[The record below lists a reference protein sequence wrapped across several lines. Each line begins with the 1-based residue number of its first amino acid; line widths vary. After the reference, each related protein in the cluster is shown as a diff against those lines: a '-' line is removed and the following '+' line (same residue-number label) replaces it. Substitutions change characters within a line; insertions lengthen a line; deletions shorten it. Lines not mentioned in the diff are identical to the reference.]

1 MTPIQTNK
9 PVFFNS
15 SGEPLNGTIY
25 IGQPDADPRTSPKTV
40 TFRDS
45 GGSTFTASQPL
56 TTINGRIT
64 YNGKP
69 IVALVDGEYSML
81 VFDSAG
87 VQVDYSRSVND
98 GGTTGG
104 GIGDFSEV
112 TRVGLTLSE
121 VKAFDVAVGEAVRS
135 IGKVSAT
142 DNLGADWLVISATGG
157 SGDDIDL
164 IDFVNGLQGSRI
176 KNVVYSNGVSEQ
188 IIDGSFKPESPTEVW
203 TGSATDVPVSALS
216 EDGPGW
222 YILKTAIADLSIL
235 VLSTDG
241 TTPQGG
247 STYVFGGYDYNAI
260 LTSGSPGNFRVQR
273 TERDSPFSIVLETVT
288 AIYKV

>member
-87 VQVDYSRSVND
+87 AQVDYARSVNE

-121 VKAFDVAVGEAVRS
+121 VKAFDVSVGEVVENV
-135 IGKVSAT
+135 GLTTAT
-142 DNLGADWLVISATGG
+142 DSKGSRWLAISSTG
-157 SGDDIDL
+157 SPGDDQGL
-164 IDFVNGLQGSRI
+164 IDFDNGLQGRRLAHGGV
-176 KNVVYSNGVSEQ
+176 NVWSDPAGVTSVPMTDLSSQGPGHYILAIEGTGGDYALSIFIHNESENCY
-188 IIDGSFKPESPTEVW
+188 
-203 TGSATDVPVSALS
+203 GSAKVNANSSSISVDSASYFSGIFRITNYL
-216 EDGPGW
+216 
-222 YILKTAIADLSIL
+222 YN
-235 VLSTDG
+235 
-241 TTPQGG
+241 GG
-247 STYVFGGYDYNAI
+247 AGSGG
-260 LTSGSPGNFRVQR
+260 
-273 TERDSPFSIVLETVT
+273 FSVT
-288 AIYKV
+288 FHAIYKV

>member
-15 SGEPLNGTIY
+15 SGEPLSGTIY

-121 VKAFDVAVGEAVRS
+121 VKAFDVAVGETVEN
-135 IGKVSAT
+135 IGKSLAT
-142 DNLGADWLVISATGG
+142 DGLGEEWLVISATG
-157 SGDDIDL
+157 SPGDDIEL
-164 IDFVNGLQGSRI
+164 IDFDNGLQGRRISKSPKPVLVWADGPASSVLMSELSVGGDGEYIIESNSRAYSI
-176 KNVVYSNGVSEQ
+176 KVNQSIASFSHGSCYASAIPSEVAVTAPRYSNSSSTFSVVESTW
-188 IIDGSFKPESPTEVW
+188 DGSFAS
-203 TGSATDVPVSALS
+203 
-216 EDGPGW
+216 
-222 YILKTAIADLSIL
+222 
-235 VLSTDG
+235 
-241 TTPQGG
+241 
-247 STYVFGGYDYNAI
+247 NASLDI
-260 LTSGSPGNFRVQR
+260 
-273 TERDSPFSIVLETVT
+273 D
-288 AIYKV
+288 AIYKLI